1 MEGPPAICLMPAAM
15 AAAAAAQ
22 TKPTTALADIS
33 SESAAA
39 AVKVGQPVEEEG
51 EISWWSSPEKL
62 SSASVVLLTITS
74 DLRVV

>member
-15 AAAAAAQ
+15 AAAAAAAAAQ

-39 AVKVGQPVEEEG
+39 VKVGQPVEEEG
-51 EISWWSSPEKL
+51 EISWWSSPRNCRL
-62 SSASVVLLTITS
+62 HLWYF
-74 DLRVV
+74 